1 MKALK
6 YKLDNIDHKILRAL
20 SLNAR
25 RTTAEI
31 AELAGLSP
39 ITLRPAASGNW
50 KKRGLLKAT
59 QRDLTITLWGLGSV
73 SWFP

>member
-39 ITLRPAASGNW
+39 IPCGQPHQATGRSG
-50 KKRGLLKAT
+50 GY
-59 QRDLTITLWGLGSV
+59 
-73 SWFP
+73 